1 MFDVS
6 GYRKGETG
14 KPVNVPGDS
23 AKASEVFNQ
32 SINCCPSILTGISR
46 ELRTEMNAIV
56 AFTFLLNK
64 GEYRNDENDELNR
77 HIFSS
82 CDKIISLLDNFL
94 DFAIIDTGN
103 SIPESKSCNPNE
115 VLHDLFSEFR
125 EVLRHGE
132 YNDLIFVSESQ
143 SVNNSQYIL
152 DMTRITRVIRNLFQI
167 ALSNTTTGYIK
178 TGFELRK
185 ECLTF
190 YILDSGKGFS
200 KCREFLQSSD
210 MEQSLKKF
218 NDVFTAVSIAL
229 VRKLIQSMKASIRIE
244 CNGLSGSGIYF
255 SVPARNSVETD
266 HIINKY
272 SNTMS
277 TI

>member
-14 KPVNVPGDS
+14 KQVKIPGEP
-23 AKASEVFNQ
+23 AKAAEVFNQ

-46 ELRTEMNAIV
+46 EMRTEMNAIV

-64 GEYRNDENDELNR
+64 GEYTNDEKDELNR
-77 HIFSS
+77 QIFSS

-103 SIPESKSCNPNE
+103 SIQESRSCNPNE

-125 EVLRHGE
+125 EVFRHEE

-143 SVNNSQYIL
+143 SINNSQYTL
-152 DMTRITRVIRNLFQI
+152 DMTRITRVIRNLFYL
-167 ALSNTTTGYIK
+167 ALSNTTSGYIK
-178 TGFELRK
+178 TGFELRND
-185 ECLTF
+185 CLTF
-190 YILDSGKGFS
+190 YILDSGNGFS
-200 KCREFLQSSD
+200 KCREFIQSMN
-210 MEQSLKKF
+210 MEESLKKY

-229 VRKLIQSMKASIRIE
+229 VRKLIESMKGSIRIE
-244 CNGLSGSGIYF
+244 SNGLSGSGIYF
-255 SVPARNSVETD
+255 SVPARISVETD

>member
-6 GYRKGETG
+6 GYRKGEAG

-23 AKASEVFNQ
+23 VKPPELFNQ

-46 ELRTEMNAIV
+46 EMRTEMNAIV
-56 AFTFLLNK
+56 AFTFLLSK

-103 SIPESKSCNPNE
+103 SIPESRSCNPNE

-125 EVLRHGE
+125 EVLRHKE

-143 SVNNSQYIL
+143 SINNSQYML

-167 ALSNTTTGYIK
+167 ALSNTTSGYIK
-178 TGFELRK
+178 TGFGLRN

-200 KCREFLQSSD
+200 KCSEFLQSRD
-210 MEQSLKKF
+210 MEQSLKKY

-229 VRKLIQSMKASIRIE
+229 VRKLIQSMKGSMRIE

-255 SVPARNSVETD
+255 SVPARISVETD
-266 HIINKY
+266 NIINKY

>member
-14 KPVNVPGDS
+14 KPGNVPGDS
-23 AKASEVFNQ
+23 AKTSELFNQ

-46 ELRTEMNAIV
+46 EIRTEMNAIV
-56 AFTFLLNK
+56 AYSFLLNK
-64 GEYRNDENDELNR
+64 REYGNDEKEELNR

-103 SIPESKSCNPNE
+103 SITESSLCNPNE

-125 EVLRHGE
+125 EVFRHRE

-143 SVNNSQYIL
+143 SVNNSEYLLEIS
-152 DMTRITRVIRNLFQI
+152 RITRVIRNLFQI
-167 ALSNTTTGYIK
+167 ALSNTTSGYIK
-178 TGFELRK
+178 TGFELRN

-190 YILDSGKGFS
+190 YILDSGNGYS
-200 KCREFLQSSD
+200 KCREFLQSKD

-218 NDVFTAVSIAL
+218 NDVFTAVGIAL
-229 VRKLIQSMKASIRIE
+229 VRKLIQCMKGSIRIE
-244 CNGLSGSGIYF
+244 SNGSTGSAIYF
-255 SVPARNSVETD
+255 TVPFRSPVETD